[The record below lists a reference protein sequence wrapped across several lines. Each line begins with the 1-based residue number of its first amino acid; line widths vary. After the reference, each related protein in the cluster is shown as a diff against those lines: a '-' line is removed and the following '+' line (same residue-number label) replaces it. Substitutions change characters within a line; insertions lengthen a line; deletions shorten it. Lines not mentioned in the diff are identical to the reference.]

1 MKTLQEMTAAELV
14 AELKELTQ
22 DKVVK
27 CMNHSCYHPN
37 PPHLLG
43 EFCEKCGNGLSKK
56 WCHEQVTNPK
66 LIAELTA
73 ELDARC
79 EWLGL
84 EINSFGDIILRCF
97 VEHPRFSYASI
108 TATMV
113 AIKNASEFSALLSYL
128 LTKGGDK

>member
-1 MKTLQEMTAAELV
+1 MTAAELV
-14 AELKELTQ
+14 AELKRHNNAT
-22 DKVVK
+22 D
-27 CMNHSCYHPN
+27 
-37 PPHLLG
+37 LG
-43 EFCEKCGNGLSKK
+43 VRLA
-56 WCHEQVTNPK
+56 V
-66 LIAELTA
+66 LELTA